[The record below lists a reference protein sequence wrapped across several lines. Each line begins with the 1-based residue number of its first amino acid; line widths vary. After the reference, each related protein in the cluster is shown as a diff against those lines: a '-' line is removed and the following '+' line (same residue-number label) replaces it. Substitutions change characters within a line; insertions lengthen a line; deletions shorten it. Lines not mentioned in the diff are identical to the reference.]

1 MLCNHLLQTAAS
13 QGARIG
19 YLQVD
24 AANKPARKVYHRLG
38 FIDGYAYHYRA
49 ADPTLA

>member
-1 MLCNHLLQTAAS
+1 LLQTAAS
-13 QGARIG
+13 EGARVG

-24 AANKPARKVYHRLG
+24 AANKPARTVYQRLG

-49 ADPTLA
+49 ADPALA